1 MALASV
7 DSLQDLTSE
16 ISSEVEEQEQQQQEA
31 APPWVALDPEKQ
43 PDEVV
48 IMYAVM
54 AAKSFAQVFV
64 EGGKWLV
71 ELKSRF
77 GVRQGTRGKQL
88 KIEGNLIYWDQF
100 CGEYLHVTAD
110 YFKQLVAGEKNP
122 PVKKPD
128 EDKPLYKKGYVAGQE
143 KLKTELLAKGVDI
156 EEVVPAPENP
166 KPFTHPSG
174 TPTAEDL
181 WSLSDLNQY
190 AANWA
195 DYCEAAS
202 ELLTKHA
209 RSIGLYK
216 KFEVIAPAPEDGVV
230 DVDLVL

>member
-1 MALASV
+1 MAPACV
-7 DSLQDLTSE
+7 DSLQEPTSQE
-16 ISSEVEEQEQQQQEA
+16 TREVDAQQEENQSAFERLKPEEQI
-31 APPWVALDPEKQ
+31 
-43 PDEVV
+43 DEVV

-54 AAKSFAQVFV
+54 VAKSFAEIWRQ
-64 EGGKWLV
+64 GGKWLV
-71 ELKSRF
+71 ELKARF

-88 KIEGNLIYWDQF
+88 KVEGNLIYWDEF
-100 CGEYLHVTAD
+100 CDHYLHTTAEN
-110 YFKQLVAGEKNP
+110 FKKVAAREKNP
-122 PVKKPD
+122 PTKKPD
-128 EDKPLYKKGYVAGQE
+128 EDKPLYKKGYLAGQE

-166 KPFTHPSG
+166 KPFMRPSG

-181 WSLSDLNQY
+181 WSLSELDLY

-209 RSIGLYK
+209 RSIGLFK
-216 KFEVIAPAPEDGVV
+216 KFEVTEPKHEESVVEVDIA
-230 DVDLVL
+230 L

>member
-1 MALASV
+1 MAPACV
-7 DSLQDLTSE
+7 DTLQDLTSE
-16 ISSEVEEQEQQQQEA
+16 ISSEVEEQEQQQPEV
-31 APPWVALDPEKQ
+31 APPWVTLDPEKC

-48 IMYAVM
+48 IHWAVIT
-54 AAKSFAQVFV
+54 AKSFAQTYV
-64 EGGKWLV
+64 EAGKWLV

-88 KIEGNLIYWDQF
+88 KVEDNLIYWDEF
-100 CGEYLHVTAD
+100 CNEYLHVTAD
-110 YFKQLVAGEKNP
+110 YFKQLVSQEKQP
-122 PVKKPD
+122 ATKKPD
-128 EDKPLYKKGYVAGQE
+128 EDKPLYKRGYHAGQE

-166 KPFTHPSG
+166 KPFKRPSG

-181 WSLSDLNQY
+181 WSLSELDEY

-209 RSIGLYK
+209 RSIGLFK
-216 KFEVIAPAPEDGVV
+216 KFEVIEPTNEKSVV
-230 DVDLVL
+230 EVDIAL